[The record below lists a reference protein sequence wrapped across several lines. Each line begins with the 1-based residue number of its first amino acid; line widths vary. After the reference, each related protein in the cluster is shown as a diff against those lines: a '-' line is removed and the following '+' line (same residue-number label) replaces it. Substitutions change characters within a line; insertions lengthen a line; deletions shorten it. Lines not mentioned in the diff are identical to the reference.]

1 MAVLK
6 TTSPS
11 PRPSKPSAAPTK
23 ARPSSRT
30 SAAWRFLDGN
40 DHRLVDAVL
49 LRHENLDPLR
59 VRRGYVLAH
68 VVGTDGQLAM
78 SAVDQH
84 RQLDRPRPS
93 EVHERIHRRA
103 CGPAVV
109 DDIVDEHDHLSV
121 DVGHVGLATVCRDA
135 QMPIVAVLA
144 DVERA
149 HCDRCPLELHEAVRQ
164 ATREVV
170 SFGHHADQHQV
181 ARAAAAFEDLV
192 RDARKR
198 TPDLLGVHHRGLQ
211 APLLNRAHWMADL
224 PATTKDSVHRWC
236 RWEEPTAANA
246 LWDA

>member
-11 PRPSKPSAAPTK
+11 PRPSKPSAAPAK

-30 SAAWRFLDGN
+30 SAAWRFSDGN

-49 LRHENLDPLR
+49 LGDENLDPLC
-59 VRRGYVLAH
+59 VRRGYVLTDI
-68 VVGTDGQLAM
+68 VRTDGQLAM
-78 SAVDQH
+78 SSVDQH
-84 RQLDRPRPS
+84 RQLDSPWPS

-109 DDIVDEHDHLSV
+109 DDIVDEHDRLAV
-121 DVGHVGLATVCRDA
+121 DVGHVGLAAVSRDA

-144 DVERA
+144 DVEGA
-149 HCDRCPLELHEAVRQ
+149 HGDRRPFELHQAVRQ

-170 SFGHHADQHQV
+170 SFGHHADQHKV
-181 ARAAAAFEDLV
+181 AGAAVALEDLV

-198 TPDLLGVHHRGLQ
+198 APDLLGVHHPGFEP
-211 APLLNRAHWMADL
+211 PLLYCAHASSLSSSAMRMYRPLRA
-224 PATTKDSVHRWC
+224 
-236 RWEEPTAANA
+236 
-246 LWDA
+246 